1 MGNMA
6 DSNLVNVV
14 ALVDQLGPAI
24 QRNDRAKL
32 NDITEQLITA
42 RAPMGNQWERLAQIA
57 ARNGEL
63 ILARKAIDLFV
74 EAGGRQAAVQYQ
86 KAGLLAQ
93 IGAWDDVVALLNKL
107 GENIPSPIAQAYS
120 RGTAA
125 LYLGD
130 TEEARHQLDRATR
143 LAPQSGSAWHMLSLA
158 VDLTAEPALADRLIA
173 AGRGMETAPPTERG
187 AYHYAL
193 GKLHAGRGEHALAFA
208 AIAQGAR
215 MMKQAFPYPRDLD
228 RQWAADAM
236 DGYSAE
242 RIAAIARQQPAAT
255 SRTIFV
261 TGLPRSGTTLVEQIL
276 TSHSAVSDGVE
287 LDRLGL
293 LAQDV
298 GGQGWAALNRHVEAH
313 GAAPAAA
320 LWDRWIDERFPGA
333 TRIVDK
339 TIDAS
344 RFLGIAAALLPD
356 APLIWMTRDPLDR
369 AWSCFRTCFLNIPWS
384 NDLEDIAFH
393 FRLEDALLA
402 RWQEILGDRLL
413 VVPYEAMVADSE
425 GWIRRILAHC
435 GLAEEPQIFSPHD
448 NHRTVTTASVMQVRR
463 PLNRESIGA
472 SAPYRAF
479 LEPFVRAY
487 RP

>member
-24 QRNDRAKL
+24 QRHDRATL
-32 NDITEQLITA
+32 NDITERLIAA
-42 RAPMGNQWERLAQIA
+42 RAPMGPQWERLAQIA

-63 ILARKAIDLFV
+63 TLARKAIDLFV
-74 EAGGRQAAVQYQ
+74 EASGGQPAAHYQ
-86 KAGLLAQ
+86 KTGLLAQ
-93 IGAWDDVVALLNKL
+93 MGAWRDVMALLDQL
-107 GENIPSPIAQAYS
+107 GPDVPSPVAQAYS

-130 TEEARHQLDRATR
+130 TDEAKEQLDRATR
-143 LAPQSGSAWHMLSLA
+143 LAPQSGSAWHMLSLV
-158 VDLTAEPALADRLIA
+158 VDLAAEPAMADRLIA
-173 AGRGMETAPPTERG
+173 AGRGMATAPPTEQG

-193 GKLHAGRGEHALAFA
+193 GKLHAGRGEHAPAFA
-208 AIAQGAR
+208 AFAQGGQL
-215 MMKQAFPYPRDLD
+215 MKQAFPYPRDMD
-228 RQWAADAM
+228 RRWAADAI
-236 DGYSAE
+236 DGYSAD
-242 RIAAIARQQPAAT
+242 RIATLARRQREPT
-255 SRTIFV
+255 GRTIFV

-276 TSHSAVSDGVE
+276 TSHSAISDGVE

-293 LAQDV
+293 LAQDM
-298 GGQGWAALNRHVEAH
+298 GGQSWSALSRHVEAW
-313 GAAPAAA
+313 GAEPTAA
-320 LWDRWIDERFPGA
+320 LWHHWIDERFPGA

-339 TIDAS
+339 SVDAS

-369 AWSCFRTCFLNIPWS
+369 AWSCFRTCFLNVPWT

-435 GLAEEPQIFSPHD
+435 GLAEEPQIFTPHD

-463 PLNRESIGA
+463 PLNRGSIGA
-472 SAPYRAF
+472 SVPYEVF
-479 LEPFVRAY
+479 LEPFVQAY
-487 RP
+487 E